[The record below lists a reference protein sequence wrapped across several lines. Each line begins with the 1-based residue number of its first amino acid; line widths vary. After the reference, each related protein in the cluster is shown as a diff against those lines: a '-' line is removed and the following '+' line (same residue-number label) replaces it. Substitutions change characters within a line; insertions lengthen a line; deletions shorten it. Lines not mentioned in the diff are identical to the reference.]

1 MRKSLLPLV
10 LVLAILLASCGAP
23 SYDDGYDDGWNEGY
37 EAGIAEAYEQ
47 GVDDGY
53 YVGYADGVTDAHSLI
68 VDYVRDYYS
77 EAHRKEHGGLQI
89 TIDDAVRL
97 LYELELYTNVPDEIR
112 HAAYVAIL
120 YVMYTDRL
128 PFEIEDLSIPK

>member
-1 MRKSLLPLV
+1 MRKYLPFI
-10 LVLAILLASCGAP
+10 LALALFLTACGVP
-23 SYDDGYDDGWNEGY
+23 TYDDGYNEGWEAGF
-37 EAGIAEAYEQ
+37 EAGIEAAYEQ

-53 YVGYADGVTDAHSLI
+53 YLGYADGATDAHSQI

-97 LYELELYTNVPDEIR
+97 LYELELYTNVPDEIH

-128 PFEIEDLSIPK
+128 PFEIEDLSIP